1 MVKTSELILVV
12 LVIICS
18 LLIYK
23 VAFDNDSNYDLEKAY
38 AGGGAGNQDLLV
50 VPFFINSNEEKLAV
64 FKKEEIRYKTN
75 KLSDQWCMAIYG
87 MRDGRK
93 LKFEASRWIE
103 NDFFLKDW
111 NIEEKDNSRLHPDT
125 LRELKEKGTDPGK
138 K

>member
-23 VAFDNDSNYDLEKAY
+23 VAFDSDTNYDLEKAY

-50 VPFFINSNEEKLAV
+50 VPFFVNNNEEKLAV
-64 FKKEEIRYKTN
+64 FKKDEIRYKTN
-75 KLSDQWCMAIYG
+75 KLTGQWCMAIYG

-103 NDFFLKDW
+103 NDFFLKDAG
-111 NIEEKDNSRLHPDT
+111 IEERKGSKMHPDT
-125 LRELKEKGTDPGK
+125 LREFKEKGKDPGK